1 MITKET
7 IGSVLGHTAYDS
19 SHKKIGRIG
28 QVYLD
33 ERTGQPEWMTVR
45 TGMFGTRE
53 SFVPLAPAEVRD
65 DEVIVPYPKDHVTEA
80 PNVDVDA
87 NGYLSEQEEAQLYGY
102 YGVAQPTAPAAPPA
116 PAPPKGRG
124 TAAEE
129 TVTRSEER
137 LRVGTET
144 REAGRAHL
152 RKYVVTEEQQQT
164 VPVRKEKVH
173 MEREPIT
180 DQNRGREM
188 PDISEADRE
197 VVLQE
202 ERPLV
207 AKETVPVERVK
218 VTKEQTGGQE
228 TVGGQVRK
236 ERIEAEGFQEEGR

>member
-1 MITKET
+1 MITKEA

-19 SHKKIGRIG
+19 SHNKIGRIG

-33 ERTGQPEWMTVR
+33 ERTGQPEWMTIR

-53 SFVPLAPAEVRD
+53 SFVPLAPAQVRD
-65 DEVIVPYPKDHVTEA
+65 DEVIVPYAKDHVKDAPTVEA
-80 PNVDVDA
+80 DA
-87 NGYLSEQEEAQLYGY
+87 NGYLSEQEETQLYTY
-102 YGVAQPTAPAAPPA
+102 YGMAQPTAPAG

-124 TAAEE
+124 PATEE

-137 LRVGTET
+137 MRVGKET

-164 VPVRKEKVH
+164 VPVRKEKARI
-173 MEREPIT
+173 EREPISE
-180 DQNRGREM
+180 QNRGQEM

-202 ERPLV
+202 ERPV
-207 AKETVPVERVK
+207 MAKETVPVERLR
-218 VTKEQTGGQE
+218 VTKDQATGQE